1 MKQLAGFDYVET
13 VTAAAGKTVVLF
25 HGYGAD
31 CHDLAPLAG
40 VFPPGLAARWV
51 FANAPL
57 TVAIGP
63 HSTGRAWFPIDMAA
77 LEAAMMR
84 GGHRD
89 FSGETPPGFLEAAE
103 RAAAFVAA
111 LGVEPANLV
120 VGGFSQGAMMATELA
135 LTMREAPGSL
145 VVLSGALVT
154 KVRWQEALAR
164 RGPHLR
170 VFQAHGRGDP
180 VLSFRDAETLQSLLV
195 GAGAKVTWSPFDGG
209 HEIPE
214 SVLRGLAGFLAPQ
227 A

>member
-1 MKQLAGFDYVET
+1 MKQLAGLDYVET
-13 VTAAAGKTVVLF
+13 ITAASGKTVVLF

-57 TVAIGP
+57 TVPIGP

-77 LEAAMMR
+77 LEAAMRR

-89 FSGETPPGFLEAAE
+89 FSGETPAGFLEGAAS
-103 RAAAFVAA
+103 AAAFVDA
-111 LGVEPANLV
+111 LGVEPENLV
-120 VGGFSQGAMMATELA
+120 LGGFSQGAMMATEVA
-135 LTMREAPGSL
+135 LSMAEAPRSL

-154 KVRWQEALAR
+154 KARWQTALAK
-164 RGPHLR
+164 RGPSLR

-180 VLSFRDAETLQSLLV
+180 VLSFRDAETLQALL
-195 GAGAKVTWSPFDGG
+195 AASGAKVTWTPFDGG

-214 SVLRGLAGFLAPQ
+214 IVLRGVAGFLAS
-227 A
+227 